1 MQEKPSQYEKYE
13 TSYTPI
19 TVRADFLASGQVI
32 PLYYI
37 DETGKRIEIDRISRE
52 EIHYGNR
59 YFTCATYEKACKPGK
74 NGTNIIF
81 PKTFT
86 LVLSKN
92 NSWYLQTTKP
102 KKES

>member
-52 EIHYGNR
+52 EVRNGDK
-59 YFTCATYEKACKPGK
+59 YFTCVTYREVRKPDK
-74 NGTNIIF
+74 N
-81 PKTFT
+81 KTAST
-86 LVLSKN
+86 LPTI
-92 NSWYLQTTKP
+92 TTRIVP
-102 KKES
+102 TVSVI